1 MLDSSDKTKHLNFIG
16 GGGAAVQSSMFTL
29 TVSIFPPR
37 SGGKLCKGE
46 SRIFYDLSP
55 DHTHVAIVGLGPGE
69 ADLPSSEG
77 EREDVDMGAQ
87 NVRAAAAVG
96 TSLLRKAK
104 VKKMLLDDFNNA
116 EGTPSIMQDT
126 PHLT

>member
-1 MLDSSDKTKHLNFIG
+1 M
-16 GGGAAVQSSMFTL
+16 
-29 TVSIFPPR
+29 
-37 SGGKLCKGE
+37 
-46 SRIFYDLSP
+46 
-55 DHTHVAIVGLGPGE
+55 AIVGLGPGE
-69 ADLPSSEG
+69 ADLPSSER

-116 EGTPSIMQDT
+116 EGAPSIMQDI
-126 PHLT
+126 PHLP